1 MDDFKGISIL
11 RRLKYQ
17 QYFFCINSLKSPTLL
32 GYSWYNISKKT
43 NKEVRDLD
51 EKEMKDTVENIF
63 GIKID
68 NNEEKTIEDEV
79 KEILD
84 IKGE

>member
-1 MDDFKGISIL
+1 M
-11 RRLKYQ
+11 
-17 QYFFCINSLKSPTLL
+17 
-32 GYSWYNISKKT
+32 
-43 NKEVRDLD
+43 D
-51 EKEMKDTVENIF
+51 EKEMRDTVENIF

>member
-1 MDDFKGISIL
+1 M
-11 RRLKYQ
+11 R
-17 QYFFCINSLKSPTLL
+17 
-32 GYSWYNISKKT
+32 
-43 NKEVRDLD
+43 
-51 EKEMKDTVENIF
+51 DTVENII

-79 KEILD
+79 KEILN

>member
-1 MDDFKGISIL
+1 MEEKDM
-11 RRLKYQ
+11 
-17 QYFFCINSLKSPTLL
+17 
-32 GYSWYNISKKT
+32 
-43 NKEVRDLD
+43 KEQI
-51 EKEMKDTVENIF
+51 ESIF

-79 KEILD
+79 KEILN